1 MRVAEK
7 IKETLPSGTEQ
18 EFRSLLLSIS
28 DSKLLLGYHFGEWTF
43 RTPTLESG
51 IATCNFAQDELGHV
65 RLLHG
70 LLKNSM
76 GESDK
81 TLVHD
86 RNASDYLSVRSLN
99 IDIPNWLELI
109 SLSAVIDSGLT
120 ILLSSLSDSSF
131 RPLRDRVGKI
141 LQEEKFHTDYT
152 NAWIISLTNES
163 DERSKTVS
171 DIFRRTIPVYAE
183 WLNSLNTAG
192 LLEAGIQTRS
202 NQAILDETID
212 TLDALAAKAGLTA
225 PNTSKITSDQEAD
238 LPLHPDEDIIYS
250 IRGEKNEVYRV

>member
-1 MRVAEK
+1 MAEK
-7 IKETLPSGTEQ
+7 IKDSLPSGVEE
-18 EFRSLLLSIS
+18 EFKSLLLSVS
-28 DSKLLLGYHFGEWTF
+28 DTKLLLGYHFGEWTF

-65 RLLHG
+65 RLFHG

-86 RNASDYLSVRSLN
+86 RNADDYLSVRSLN
-99 IDIPNWLELI
+99 SDISNWLELI
-109 SLSAVIDSGLT
+109 SLSAVIDTGLT
-120 ILLSSLSDSSF
+120 ILLNSMSDSSF
-131 RPLRDRVGKI
+131 RPLRERVGKI

-163 DERSKTVS
+163 DERSKAVS
-171 DIFRRTIPVYAE
+171 DIFRKTIPVYAE
-183 WLNSLNTAG
+183 WLNSMNTTG
-192 LLEAGIQTRS
+192 LLEAGILNKS
-202 NQAILDETID
+202 SSDVLDDTID
-212 TLDALAAKAGLTA
+212 TLDTLAEKAGLSA
-225 PNTSKITSDQEAD
+225 PNTIEISSKQDAD

-250 IRGEKNEVYRV
+250 IRGEKNEVYRI

>member
-1 MRVAEK
+1 LTVVEK
-7 IKETLPSGTEQ
+7 IKDTLPAGVEQ

-86 RNASDYLSVRSLN
+86 RNADDYLSVRSLN
-99 IDIPNWLELI
+99 SDIPNWLELI
-109 SLSAVIDSGLT
+109 SLSAVIDTGLT
-120 ILLSSLSDSSF
+120 ILLNSMSDSSF

-152 NAWIISLTNES
+152 NAWIMSLTNES
-163 DERSKTVS
+163 DERSESVS
-171 DIFRRTIPVYAE
+171 DIFRKTMPVYAE
-183 WLNSLNTAG
+183 WLNSLDTSG
-192 LLEAGIQTRS
+192 LLEAEIQNKS
-202 NQAILDETID
+202 NDKILKETID
-212 TLDALAAKAGLTA
+212 TLDALAAKAGLSP
-225 PNTSKITSDQEAD
+225 PNTLEFSSEPDAD
-238 LPLHPDEDIIYS
+238 LPLHPEEDIIYS